1 MNRRQ
6 RRLIEKNDS
15 KFKRMMIEELK
26 IQRQKLERMSPQQ
39 MEKYKLDNNIQ
50 TKPIEQPLDLSS
62 LTLQPIT
69 LGI

>member
-1 MNRRQ
+1 MNRQQ

-26 IQRQKLERMSPQQ
+26 LQRQKLERMSPQQ

>member
-26 IQRQKLERMSPQQ
+26 KERLKLERMSPEQ

-62 LTLQPIT
+62 LTLEPLT